1 MLGVEKKRKK
11 ESSLHSLLSD
21 NFSFD
26 FKYPPVTVIEKNWQ
40 KLFYKWVKI
49 NLKLKKVNNRDWKHH
64 FWGNWLDLVLW
75 FLGKNTLS
83 KCRNLSSVIIRL
95 LCSMEIGESMR
106 TTYWEANQPYIW
118 VWYQYG
124 VSTEY
129 LLVYLGTVKGEY
141 CHCFLIIGWS
151 GWIWPF
157 GPCRLGPMCGT
168 GSLEGVNTRS
178 VGWWRTLGMV
188 SGG

>member
-95 LCSMEIGESMR
+95 LWDVYCLLPSHIIEKVFK
-106 TTYWEANQPYIW
+106 TT
-118 VWYQYG
+118 
-124 VSTEY
+124 VSKGFYEVMFLKGHPKIRQ
-129 LLVYLGTVKGEY
+129 LLD
-141 CHCFLIIGWS
+141 W
-151 GWIWPF
+151 
-157 GPCRLGPMCGT
+157 
-168 GSLEGVNTRS
+168 
-178 VGWWRTLGMV
+178 
-188 SGG
+188 

>member
-95 LCSMEIGESMR
+95 LCRGQNSKGIVSYK
-106 TTYWEANQPYIW
+106 TLINFQKPFYWK
-118 VWYQYG
+118 
-124 VSTEY
+124 T
-129 LLVYLGTVKGEY
+129 
-141 CHCFLIIGWS
+141 F
-151 GWIWPF
+151 
-157 GPCRLGPMCGT
+157 T
-168 GSLEGVNTRS
+168 GSNTNDHDMLYCISDATALKLES
-178 VGWWRTLGMV
+178 IIKII
-188 SGG
+188 S